1 MRHFLI
7 LSALLGPVAFSFG
20 QKAPIHSENKI
31 MADADKPVDSKKFST
46 HPMPNGYQGDNC
58 VPIPNGYT
66 YRFKQDRSIAMPNVY
81 DLDTPAYPVFRHVEA
96 DSTANQKKT
105 EQTISELR
113 KKLEQLERERR
124 SK

>member
-7 LSALLGPVAFSFG
+7 LSALLGPAAASFG

-31 MADADKPVDSKKFST
+31 VADADKPVVSKKFST

-66 YRFKQDRSIAMPNVY
+66 YRFKQDRSIAMPNAY
-81 DLDTPAYPVFRHVEA
+81 GLDTPSFPVIRHVEA
-96 DSTANQKKT
+96 DSMANRKQT
-105 EQTISELR
+105 EQMISELR
-113 KKLEQLERERR
+113 KKFDQLERERR